1 VGSFAGLNTT
11 SSAVDNSIF
20 GTSAGNTLTSGGNN
34 TILGARA
41 GFGMTD
47 GKYNTIIGSDSG
59 RNGSNNVI
67 VGSASGTSITTGEYN
82 TILGSDCGIALT
94 EGSDNVIIGRSAGD
108 SLSGTAGQNVLIGPY
123 AGEFMTTGIN
133 NICIGQYATSDG
145 STNISIGSEAGTGV
159 SGQRNICIGEKAGY
173 GTDEIGTT
181 GEYNIMMGIN
191 VAGRMAFNSTYIG
204 DTLSTGT
211 DLSTA
216 SSVLEN
222 TIVGRTIE
230 IGTFDAGTTY
240 VGNVRNVTAIGSEI
254 QIRPSGGAVGPTGI
268 ANVIVM
274 GHQLKVSRN
283 RDACMFGRKSTL
295 TTQSNVV
302 TMCNSNNF
310 VTLSATGDFTVPG
323 DAFKPGGG
331 SWTSSSDRRLKSN
344 IQTAN
349 MIMCENIVRNLDLKR
364 FTWNTDFNPL
374 VTDRTQLGFIAQE
387 VEEFLPKSVLTREF
401 EGLPDCKLLDVSQ
414 ITMIMYGVLKRCMT
428 RIDDLEA
435 IITRNNFK

>member
-1 VGSFAGLNTT
+1 MTTGNLNTI
-11 SSAVDNSIF
+11 V
-20 GTSAGNTLTSGGNN
+20 GYGSGRDGENN
-34 TILGARA
+34 T
-41 GFGMTD
+41 
-47 GKYNTIIGSDSG
+47 
-59 RNGSNNVI
+59 I
-67 VGSASGTSITTGEYN
+67 VGSASGISITTGASN
-82 TILGSDCGIALT
+82 TLLGSGCGTALAD
-94 EGSDNVIIGRSAGD
+94 GYDNVIIGSSTGETLESGGLNILIGYAAGE
-108 SLSGTAGQNVLIGPY
+108 LMTTGFNNVCIGPY
-123 AGEFMTTGIN
+123 ATTSDGTN
-133 NICIGQYATSDG
+133 NICIGQYAG
-145 STNISIGSEAGTGV
+145 KGV
-159 SGQRNICIGEKAGY
+159 SGDFNICMGEYAGY
-173 GTDEIGTT
+173 GIDGVGTT
-181 GEYNIMMGIN
+181 GENNIFMGTD
-191 VAGRMAFNSTYIG
+191 VSGRMAFNSTYIG
-204 DTLSTGT
+204 DTLYTGS
-211 DLSTA
+211 DISTA

-222 TIVGRTIE
+222 TIVGRKIE
-230 IGTFDAGTTY
+230 IGTSDAGTTY

-254 QIRPSGGAVGPTGI
+254 QIRPGGGTVGPAGI
-268 ANVIVM
+268 ANIIAM

-344 IQTAN
+344 IQPAN
-349 MIMCENIVRNLDLKR
+349 TILCENIVRNLDLKR
-364 FTWNTDFNPL
+364 FTWNADFNPL